1 MAHPW
6 RDAAIATGLISSVP
20 TMVLPFIP
28 ESATKPGS
36 AVQRILLCFAVG
48 GMMGDV
54 FLHLL
59 PHLLMGGHHHHHHE
73 EDHHEHEHLDHDHH
87 SHNHDD
93 HDHHGHD
100 HHDEDALSPLQG
112 LLKQASGVL
121 GGLEAGG
128 GGGGGGGG
136 HQHGMSELALPLF
149 VLGGFMLFFLSERAV
164 RAITGGGGGHSHPHS
179 HGGGSSQ
186 AHNDDDVSRRKKDDD
201 HASNKSGSELSAS
214 PPPGEESGLKVAG
227 ILNLAADALHN
238 LSDGIA
244 IGASFASGSGLGFS
258 TALATLLHELPHE
271 IGDFAVL
278 VQSGC
283 TKWQAIGAQF
293 ATAIAAFLGT
303 AIGLLATRYAGMEQP
318 LLAATGGGFVYVSCV
333 GVMPEILNSGNP
345 SFLLGVAE
353 IGAMSAGIAL
363 MAIVALLE

>member
-59 PHLLMGGHHHHHHE
+59 PHLLTGGHHHHHHHE

-93 HDHHGHD
+93 HN
-100 HHDEDALSPLQG
+100 EDALSPLQG
-112 LLKQASGVL
+112 LLKQASGVF
-121 GGLEAGG
+121 GGSEAE
-128 GGGGGGGG
+128 GGGGGGG

-164 RAITGGGGGHSHPHS
+164 RALTG
-179 HGGGSSQ
+179 SQ
-186 AHNDDDVSRRKKDDD
+186 ARNDDDVSRRKKDDD

-214 PPPGEESGLKVAG
+214 PPPGEESGLKVSG

-345 SFLLGVAE
+345 SFLQGVAE

-363 MAIVALLE
+363 MAVVALLE

>member
-1 MAHPW
+1 
-6 RDAAIATGLISSVP
+6 
-20 TMVLPFIP
+20 
-28 ESATKPGS
+28 
-36 AVQRILLCFAVG
+36 
-48 GMMGDV
+48 
-54 FLHLL
+54 
-59 PHLLMGGHHHHHHE
+59 
-73 EDHHEHEHLDHDHH
+73 
-87 SHNHDD
+87 
-93 HDHHGHD
+93 
-100 HHDEDALSPLQG
+100 
-112 LLKQASGVL
+112 
-121 GGLEAGG
+121 
-128 GGGGGGGG
+128 
-136 HQHGMSELALPLF
+136 MSDLALPLF
-149 VLGGFMLFFLSERAV
+149 VLGGFMLFFLSERLV
-164 RAITGGGGGHSHPHS
+164 RALTGGGGGHSHSHS
-179 HGGGSSQ
+179 HGSGSSQ

-201 HASNKSGSELSAS
+201 HASKSTSGSELMAS
-214 PPPGEESGLKVAG
+214 PPPGEESGLKVSG

-244 IGASFASGSGLGFS
+244 IGAAFASGSGLGFS

-333 GVMPEILNSGNP
+333 GVMPEILNGGNP
-345 SFLLGVAE
+345 SFLQGVAE
-353 IGAMSAGIAL
+353 IGAMSAGITL

>member
-1 MAHPW
+1 
-6 RDAAIATGLISSVP
+6 
-20 TMVLPFIP
+20 
-28 ESATKPGS
+28 
-36 AVQRILLCFAVG
+36 
-48 GMMGDV
+48 
-54 FLHLL
+54 
-59 PHLLMGGHHHHHHE
+59 
-73 EDHHEHEHLDHDHH
+73 
-87 SHNHDD
+87 
-93 HDHHGHD
+93 
-100 HHDEDALSPLQG
+100 
-112 LLKQASGVL
+112 
-121 GGLEAGG
+121 
-128 GGGGGGGG
+128 
-136 HQHGMSELALPLF
+136 MSELALPLF
-149 VLGGFMLFFLSERAV
+149 VLGGFMLFFLSERVV
-164 RAITGGGGGHSHPHS
+164 RALSGGGVG
-179 HGGGSSQ
+179 Q

-201 HASNKSGSELSAS
+201 HASEKKSSGSELLAS
-214 PPPGEESGLKVAG
+214 PPKGEEGSGLKVSG

-238 LSDGIA
+238 FSDGIA

-303 AIGLLATRYAGMEQP
+303 AIGLLATRHAGMEQP

-345 SFLLGVAE
+345 SFLQGVAE